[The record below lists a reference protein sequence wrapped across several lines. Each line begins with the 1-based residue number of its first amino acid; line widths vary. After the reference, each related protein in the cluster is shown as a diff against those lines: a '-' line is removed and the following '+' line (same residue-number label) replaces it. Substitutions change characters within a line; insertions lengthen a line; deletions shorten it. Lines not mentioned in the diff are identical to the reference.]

1 MTSRTI
7 FERLTD
13 IIDRIGRIEYAEM
26 ILIEFEEDEDS
37 WEEAEVAFDA
47 ILYDLLVIGEAVKS
61 LSEKFKRKHS
71 AIPWNKIAGMRN
83 ILTHE
88 YFRVDG
94 KIVRATIDQP
104 LQELKKVCELE
115 IKK

>member
-13 IIDRIGRIEYAEM
+13 IIDRIGRIE
-26 ILIEFEEDEDS
+26 F
-37 WEEAEVAFDA
+37 
-47 ILYDLLVIGEAVKS
+47 
-61 LSEKFKRKHS
+61 
-71 AIPWNKIAGMRN
+71 AGMRN